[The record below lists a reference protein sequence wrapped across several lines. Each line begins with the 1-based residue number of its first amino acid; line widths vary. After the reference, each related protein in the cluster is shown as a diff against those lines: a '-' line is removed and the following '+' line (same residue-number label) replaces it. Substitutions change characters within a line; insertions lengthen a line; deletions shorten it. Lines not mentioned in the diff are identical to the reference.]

1 MKWDSSLYDRKHAFV
16 TRYGEG
22 VLELLAPEPGERILD
37 VGCGTGHLTK
47 KIAEAGAAVV
57 GLDSS
62 AEMIETARAS
72 YPEIEFVVA
81 DAADFAFDEG
91 FDAVFSNAAL
101 HWVHPPEQ
109 AVICLSRALKAGGR
123 LVAEFGG
130 KGNVAKITNALQQAI
145 REMTQAET
153 THGNYFPSVG
163 EYATLLERHGL
174 EVGSAWLFDRLTKL
188 EAGEDGLADWIRM
201 FRGKMMAAV
210 PDELKPAVIERVEAR
225 LRAELFI
232 DGSWHV
238 DYRRLRVV
246 ARKE

>member
-16 TRYGEG
+16 TKYGEG
-22 VLELLAPEPGERILD
+22 VLELLAPQAGERILD

-47 KIAEAGAAVV
+47 KIAEIGAEVV

-62 AEMIETARAS
+62 AEMIETARAA

-81 DAADFAFDEG
+81 DAADFSFDEP

-101 HWVHPPEQ
+101 HWIHPPEQ
-109 AVICLSRALKAGGR
+109 AVICMSRALRAGGR

-130 KGNVAKITNALQQAI
+130 KGNVAKITDALRQAI
-145 REMTQAET
+145 GELVQVEAA
-153 THGNYFPSVG
+153 HGNYFPSVG

-188 EAGEDGLADWIRM
+188 EEGEGGLADWVRM

-210 PDELKPAVIERVEAR
+210 PDELKPAVIEKVKGQ